1 VFYVEEDE
9 GLKEMVRIQSNE
21 GLRHE
26 EVSGWWL
33 GLASATPEMW
43 GKSALKLILKAHICS
58 TCSN

>member
-43 GKSALKLILKAHICS
+43 GKSALKLILKAHC
-58 TCSN
+58 